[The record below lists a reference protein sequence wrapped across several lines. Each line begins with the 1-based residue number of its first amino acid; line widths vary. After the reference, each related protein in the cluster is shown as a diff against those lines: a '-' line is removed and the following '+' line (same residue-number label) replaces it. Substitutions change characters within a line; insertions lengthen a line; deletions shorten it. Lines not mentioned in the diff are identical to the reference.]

1 MSHHEEKLVA
11 AVKDFVLQGFNARA
25 SHPVSP
31 THPLWARL
39 RQLGTE
45 LWLDTGSIKEASEL
59 WTREFSALTTNNTL
73 LNREVQSGVYDR
85 LVVEADKLLQRYDLL
100 PQRRKLEMAFILN
113 AYHALR
119 LVERFDAK
127 VSVEEHTDLAFDAE
141 AAVAYAH
148 RFHEIC
154 PTRFIVKLPLTPAG
168 LVATRA
174 LAGKVPVNLTLGF
187 SARQNYLVARFAKP
201 SYVNVFMG
209 RLNAF
214 VADNALGSGAY
225 VGERATLATQ
235 SALRGLRQRY
245 AVPSR
250 LIGASTRSG
259 EQVRDLAGLDVM
271 TLPPKAAAE
280 FLKLPL
286 APDDLAD
293 RTATGYKVELN
304 TGVSHRSIA
313 LDTLWDIPL
322 GLIASLDGLHDNVA
336 DRMDAADLSAH
347 LADHGVKDLFPA
359 WTPSQIAASAAEG
372 KIPKLAHWAQALAAG
387 AVGLDALMNLAGLN
401 SFIAD
406 QHAMDQRVADV
417 LAGKTV

>member
-11 AVKDFVLQGFNARA
+11 AVKDFVLQGFDARSPRPA
-25 SHPVSP
+25 AP
-31 THPLWARL
+31 THPLWARM

-45 LWLDTGSIKEASEL
+45 LWLDTGSIKEAAEL
-59 WTREFSALTTNNTL
+59 WTREFAALTTNNTL
-73 LNREVQSGVYDR
+73 LNREVQSGAYDR
-85 LVVEADKLLQRYDLL
+85 LVVEADGLLQRYDLL

-127 VSVEEHTDLAFDAE
+127 VSVEEHTDLAFDAQ
-141 AAVAYAH
+141 AAVAYGH
-148 RFHEIC
+148 RFHDIC
-154 PTRFIVKLPLTPAG
+154 PSRFIVKLPLTPAG

-187 SARQNYLVARFAKP
+187 SARQNYLVARFARP

-245 AVPSR
+245 GVPTR

-259 EQVRDLAGLDVM
+259 GQIRDLAGLDVM

-280 FLKLPL
+280 FLALPL
-286 APDDLAD
+286 TPDDLAD
-293 RTATGYKVELN
+293 RTAADYKVELN
-304 TGVSHRSIA
+304 A
-313 LDTLWDIPL
+313 
-322 GLIASLDGLHDNVA
+322 
-336 DRMDAADLSAH
+336 
-347 LADHGVKDLFPA
+347 
-359 WTPSQIAASAAEG
+359 
-372 KIPKLAHWAQALAAG
+372 
-387 AVGLDALMNLAGLN
+387 
-401 SFIAD
+401 
-406 QHAMDQRVADV
+406 
-417 LAGKTV
+417 